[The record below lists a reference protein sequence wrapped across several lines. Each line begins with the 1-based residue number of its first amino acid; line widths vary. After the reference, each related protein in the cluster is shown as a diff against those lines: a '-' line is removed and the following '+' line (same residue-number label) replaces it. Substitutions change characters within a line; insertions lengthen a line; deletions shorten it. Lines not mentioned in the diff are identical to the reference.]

1 MLDERVT
8 IINRFCSDMRA
19 LDRIVARMRKHARE
33 KPTTIDRLIVKF
45 LINVKRVS
53 TIFANSRLRCIKEKK
68 KTDGGARS
76 AIRLGEQKIVN
87 VSVNEATI

>member
-33 KPTTIDRLIVKF
+33 KPTTVDRLIVKF

-53 TIFANSRLRCIKEKK
+53 NIFANSRLRYIKEKK
-68 KTDGGARS
+68 RQMAAHDPRYG
-76 AIRLGEQKIVN
+76 
-87 VSVNEATI
+87 